1 MMYDEAKIITPKAQ
15 NRRIPNR
22 TTTVKNTVTTDSV
35 LDHSSNPKWVIDQ
48 SGVEKQH
55 SRK

>member
-1 MMYDEAKIITPKAQ
+1 MMYDEAKIITPKVQ
-15 NRRIPNR
+15 NRKIPNI
-22 TTTVKNTVTTDSV
+22 TVKNTAMTDSV

-48 SGVEKQH
+48 SGVEKKH